1 MADPSSYR
9 PRPGEI
15 PDSPGVYR
23 FRDEH
28 RRVIYVGKAKSLR
41 QRLANYFQDLA
52 NLHPRT
58 RTMVTTAASVEWTVV
73 STEVEALQLEY
84 SWIKEYDPRFNV
96 KYRDDKSYPYLA
108 VTMNEEFPR
117 VQVMRGHKKKGVRYF
132 GPYGHAWAIRDTVDL
147 LLRVFPVRTCSAG
160 VFKNAART
168 GRPCLLGYIGKCSA
182 PCVERISAEDH
193 QELAEEFCDFMA
205 GRTGTYL
212 RRLERQM
219 GEAAEDMEYERA
231 ARLRDDIGA
240 LRKAM
245 EKSAVVLAD
254 ATDAD
259 LIAVAEDELEAA
271 VQIFHVRGGRVRGQ
285 RGWVTD
291 KVEEITT
298 GALVEHALQQ
308 LYGEE
313 TGDAV
318 PKEVLVPALP
328 DPVEP
333 VQEWLADRRGSGVSL
348 RIPQRGD
355 KKALMETVQRNAQ
368 QALVLH
374 KTKRAS
380 DLTTRSRALEEI
392 ADALDLDS
400 APLRIECYDISHLQG
415 DDVVASMV
423 VFEDGLARK
432 SEYRRFQIK
441 GFRGQ
446 DDVRSMHEVITRRFR
461 RYLAEKERTGEW
473 ADGEDP
479 GEGTPRADGRDG
491 VLSAP
496 PGSPAAPGGEA
507 DSGHQSAPAHQPA
520 PGHAATSGQEAAPG
534 DEAAPGQ
541 EAAPGHVAAPGD
553 EAAPGQEAAP
563 GHVAAPGDEAA
574 PGHQAAPGHVAA
586 PRDEAAPSQ
595 EAAPGHQAAA
605 PGHDAADDLALADGS
620 GLKDEDGRPK
630 RFAYPPQ
637 LVVVDG
643 GQPQVAAAQR
653 ALDELGIDDIAV
665 CGLAKRLEE
674 VWLPGDDDPVVLPR
688 TSEGLYLLQRVRD
701 EAHRFAITYQ
711 RTKRAKRFRSSP
723 LDDVPGLGET
733 RKQALIKHF
742 GSVKKL
748 RSATID
754 QICEVPGIGRKTAET
769 VAVALARSAP
779 ATPAVNTATGEIMD
793 DEDGA
798 PETTADAP
806 GEPVS
811 AGTPDERRGQ
821 ER

>member
-9 PRPGEI
+9 PRPGQI

-41 QRLANYFQDLA
+41 QRLANYFQDLT

-108 VTMNEEFPR
+108 VTMNEQFPR

-182 PCVERISAEDH
+182 PCVERVSADEH
-193 QELAEEFCDFMA
+193 RELAEEFCDFMA

-212 RRLERQM
+212 RRLEKQM
-219 GEAAEDMEYERA
+219 TEAAEEMEYERA
-231 ARLRDDIGA
+231 ARLRDDIEA
-240 LRKAM
+240 LKKAM
-245 EKSAVVLAD
+245 EKNAVVLAD

-313 TGDAV
+313 KGDSV

-333 VQEWLADRRGSGVSL
+333 VQQWLTERRGSGVSL

-355 KKALMETVQRNAQ
+355 KKALMETVERNAQ
-368 QALVLH
+368 QALALH

-423 VFEDGLARK
+423 VFEDGLQRK
-432 SEYRRFQIK
+432 NEYRRFQIK
-441 GFRGQ
+441 GFAGQ
-446 DDVRSMHEVITRRFR
+446 DDVRSMHEVISRRFR
-461 RYLAEKERTGEW
+461 RYIAEKEKTGEW
-473 ADGEDP
+473 VDE
-479 GEGTPRADGRDG
+479 E
-491 VLSAP
+491 
-496 PGSPAAPGGEA
+496 SP
-507 DSGHQSAPAHQPA
+507 
-520 PGHAATSGQEAAPG
+520 
-534 DEAAPGQ
+534 
-541 EAAPGHVAAPGD
+541 
-553 EAAPGQEAAP
+553 
-563 GHVAAPGDEAA
+563 
-574 PGHQAAPGHVAA
+574 
-586 PRDEAAPSQ
+586 
-595 EAAPGHQAAA
+595 
-605 PGHDAADDLALADGS
+605 DAS
-620 GLKDEDGRPK
+620 ENGLKDDDGRPK
-630 RFAYPPQ
+630 KFAYPPQ

-643 GQPQVAAAQR
+643 GQPQVAAAKK

-723 LDDVPGLGET
+723 LDDVPGLGEA
-733 RKQALIKHF
+733 RKQALLKHF
-742 GSVKKL
+742 GSLKRL

-754 QICEVPGIGRKTAET
+754 QICEVPGIGRKTAEAI
-769 VAVALARSAP
+769 AVALAQAAP
-779 ATPAVNTATGEIMD
+779 AAPAVNTATGEIMEEEPD
-793 DEDGA
+793 IMGSS
-798 PETTADAP
+798 
-806 GEPVS
+806 GEPVTIGS
-811 AGTPDERRGQ
+811 PDERRGQ
-821 ER
+821 ET

>member
-9 PRPGEI
+9 PKPGQI
-15 PDSPGVYR
+15 PDSPGVYK

-28 RRVIYVGKAKSLR
+28 RRVIYVGKAKNLR
-41 QRLANYFQDLA
+41 QRVANYFQDLA

-84 SWIKEYDPRFNV
+84 SWIKEFDPRFNV

-108 VTMNEEFPR
+108 VTLNEEFPR
-117 VQVMRGHKKKGVRYF
+117 VQVMRGAKKKGVRYF
-132 GPYGHAWAIRDTVDL
+132 GPYGHAWAIRETVDL
-147 LLRVFPVRTCSAG
+147 MLRVFPVRTCSAG

-182 PCVERISAEDH
+182 PCVGRVTPEEHR
-193 QELAEEFCDFMA
+193 ELAEDFCDFMA
-205 GRTGTYL
+205 GRTGTYI
-212 RRLERQM
+212 RRLEKDMMQ
-219 GEAAEDMEYERA
+219 AAEEMEYERA
-231 ARLRDDIGA
+231 ARLRDDAEA
-240 LRKAM
+240 LKRAM

-271 VQIFHVRGGRVRGQ
+271 LQIFHVRGGRVRGQ

-291 KVEEITT
+291 KVEAVDTS
-298 GALVEHALQQ
+298 GLVEHALQQ

-313 TGDAV
+313 RGDAV

-328 DPVEP
+328 EDAEAVS
-333 VQEWLADRRGSGVSL
+333 QWLAERRGSQVSL

-355 KKALMETVQRNAQ
+355 KKDLMATVQRNAQ
-368 QALVLH
+368 QALGLH

-392 ADALDLDS
+392 AEALGLDT

-441 GFRGQ
+441 GFEGQ
-446 DDVRSMHEVITRRFR
+446 DDVRSMHEVIGRRFK
-461 RYLAEKERTGEW
+461 RYLQEKERTGEW
-473 ADGEDP
+473 E
-479 GEGTPRADGRDG
+479 EQ
-491 VLSAP
+491 P
-496 PGSPAAPGGEA
+496 P
-507 DSGHQSAPAHQPA
+507 
-520 PGHAATSGQEAAPG
+520 
-534 DEAAPGQ
+534 
-541 EAAPGHVAAPGD
+541 
-553 EAAPGQEAAP
+553 
-563 GHVAAPGDEAA
+563 
-574 PGHQAAPGHVAA
+574 
-586 PRDEAAPSQ
+586 
-595 EAAPGHQAAA
+595 AAA
-605 PGHDAADDLALADGS
+605 PAAGPAPTGPVPAVAEDAEPRED
-620 GLKDEDGRPK
+620 DGRPK

-643 GQPQVAAAQR
+643 GQPQVAAAKR

-674 VWLPGDDDPVVLPR
+674 VWLPDDDDPVVLPR
-688 TSEGLYLLQRVRD
+688 SSEGLYLLQRVRD

-711 RTKRAKRFRSSP
+711 RAKRAKRIRTSP
-723 LDDVPGLGET
+723 LDDVSGLGET

-748 RSATID
+748 RQATID
-754 QICEVPGIGRKTAET
+754 EICEVPGIGRRTAES
-769 VAVALARSAP
+769 VAAALASTAP
-779 ATPAVNTATGEIMD
+779 AAPAVNTATGEIIEED
-793 DEDGA
+793 DG
-798 PETTADAP
+798 
-806 GEPVS
+806 GNS
-811 AGTPDERRGQ
+811 
-821 ER
+821 

>member
-9 PRPGEI
+9 PRPGDI

-52 NLHPRT
+52 GLHPRT
-58 RTMVTTAASVEWTVV
+58 RSMVTTAASVEWTVV

-132 GPYGHAWAIRDTVDL
+132 GPYAHAWAIRDTVDL

-160 VFKNAART
+160 VFRNAART

-182 PCVERISAEDH
+182 PCVERVSAEEH
-193 QELAEEFCDFMA
+193 RELAEEFCDFMA
-205 GRTGTYL
+205 GRTGTYI
-212 RRLERQM
+212 RRLEQRM
-219 GEAAEDMEYERA
+219 TEAAEEMEYERA

-240 LRKAM
+240 LKKAM
-245 EKSAVVLAD
+245 EKNAVVLAD

-333 VQEWLADRRGSGVSL
+333 VQEWLAGRRGAQVSL

-355 KKALMETVQRNAQ
+355 KKALMETVRRNAQ
-368 QALVLH
+368 QSLALH
-374 KTKRAS
+374 KTRRAS

-392 ADALDLDS
+392 ADALCLDS

-415 DDVVASMV
+415 EDVVASMV

-441 GFRGQ
+441 GFQGQ

-461 RYLAEKERTGEW
+461 RYLAEKEKTGEW
-473 ADGEDP
+473 TDGERIGDAVPDGSGDGLAGGPADGP
-479 GEGTPRADGRDG
+479 GT
-491 VLSAP
+491 
-496 PGSPAAPGGEA
+496 
-507 DSGHQSAPAHQPA
+507 
-520 PGHAATSGQEAAPG
+520 
-534 DEAAPGQ
+534 
-541 EAAPGHVAAPGD
+541 
-553 EAAPGQEAAP
+553 
-563 GHVAAPGDEAA
+563 
-574 PGHQAAPGHVAA
+574 
-586 PRDEAAPSQ
+586 
-595 EAAPGHQAAA
+595 
-605 PGHDAADDLALADGS
+605 
-620 GLKDEDGRPK
+620 GLKDEEGRPK

-637 LVVVDG
+637 LIVVDG
-643 GQPQVAAAQR
+643 GRPQVAAARR

-674 VWLPGDDDPVVLPR
+674 VWLPAEEDPVVLPR

-711 RTKRAKRFRSSP
+711 RSKRAKRLRSSP

-748 RSATID
+748 RAATID

-769 VAVALARSAP
+769 VAAALARATP
-779 ATPAVNTATGEIMD
+779 AAPAVNTATGEIME

-798 PETTADAP
+798 PETTAGAP
-806 GEPVS
+806 GEPVT
-811 AGTPDERRGQ
+811 AGAPDRRRGQ
-821 ER
+821 DE

>member
-9 PRPGEI
+9 PKPGQI

-73 STEVEALQLEY
+73 ATEVEALQLEY

-108 VTMNEEFPR
+108 VTLNEEFPR
-117 VQVMRGHKKKGVRYF
+117 VQVMRGAKKKGVRYF
-132 GPYGHAWAIRDTVDL
+132 GPYGHAWAIRETVDL
-147 LLRVFPVRTCSAG
+147 MLRVFPVRTCSAG
-160 VFKNAART
+160 VFRNAART

-182 PCVERISAEDH
+182 PCVGRVTPEEHR
-193 QELAEEFCDFMA
+193 ELADDFCDFMA
-205 GRTGTYL
+205 GRTGTYI
-212 RRLERQM
+212 RRLEKDM
-219 GEAAEDMEYERA
+219 TAAAEEMEYERA
-231 ARLRDDIGA
+231 ARLRDDVEA
-240 LRKAM
+240 LKRAM

-259 LIAVAEDELEAA
+259 LIALAEDELEAA

-291 KVEEITT
+291 KVEAVDTS
-298 GALVEHALQQ
+298 GLVEHALQQ

-313 TGDAV
+313 TGDSV

-328 DPVEP
+328 EDPEAVS
-333 VQEWLADRRGSGVSL
+333 QWLADRRGSQVSL

-355 KKALMETVQRNAQ
+355 KKDLMVTVQRNAQ
-368 QALVLH
+368 QALGLH

-392 ADALDLDS
+392 TEALGLDT
-400 APLRIECYDISHLQG
+400 APLRIECFDISHLQG

-441 GFRGQ
+441 GFEGQ
-446 DDVRSMHEVITRRFR
+446 DDVRSMHEVIGRRFK
-461 RYLAEKERTGEW
+461 RYLQEKERTGEW
-473 ADGEDP
+473 E
-479 GEGTPRADGRDG
+479 EI
-491 VLSAP
+491 
-496 PGSPAAPGGEA
+496 
-507 DSGHQSAPAHQPA
+507 PA
-520 PGHAATSGQEAAPG
+520 PTGAVPAPEA
-534 DEAAPGQ
+534 
-541 EAAPGHVAAPGD
+541 
-553 EAAPGQEAAP
+553 
-563 GHVAAPGDEAA
+563 
-574 PGHQAAPGHVAA
+574 
-586 PRDEAAPSQ
+586 S
-595 EAAPGHQAAA
+595 
-605 PGHDAADDLALADGS
+605 DAGPFENESRED
-620 GLKDEDGRPK
+620 DGRPK

-643 GQPQVAAAQR
+643 GQPQVAAAKR

-674 VWLPGDDDPVVLPR
+674 VWLPDDDDPVVLPR
-688 TSEGLYLLQRVRD
+688 SSEGLYLLQRVRD

-711 RTKRAKRFRSSP
+711 RAKRAKRIRSSP
-723 LDDVPGLGET
+723 LDAVAGLGET

-748 RSATID
+748 KQATID
-754 QICEVPGIGRKTAET
+754 EICEIPGIGRRTAES
-769 VAVALARSAP
+769 VAVALASAAP
-779 ATPAVNTATGEIMD
+779 AAPAVNTATGEIMEED
-793 DEDGA
+793 DG
-798 PETTADAP
+798 
-806 GEPVS
+806 GS
-811 AGTPDERRGQ
+811 AT
-821 ER
+821 

>member
-9 PRPGEI
+9 PSPGQI
-15 PDSPGVYR
+15 PDSPGVYK

-28 RRVIYVGKAKSLR
+28 RRVIYVGKAKNLR
-41 QRLANYFQDLA
+41 QRVANYFQDLA

-84 SWIKEYDPRFNV
+84 TWIKEFDPRFNV

-108 VTMNEEFPR
+108 VTLNEEFPR
-117 VQVMRGHKKKGVRYF
+117 VQVMRGAKKKGVRYF
-132 GPYGHAWAIRDTVDL
+132 GPYGHAWAIRETVDL
-147 LLRVFPVRTCSAG
+147 MLRVFPVRTCSAG

-168 GRPCLLGYIGKCSA
+168 GRPCLLGYIDKCSA
-182 PCVERISAEDH
+182 PCVGRVTPEEHR
-193 QELAEEFCDFMA
+193 ELAEDFCDFMA
-205 GRTGTYL
+205 GRTGTYI
-212 RRLERQM
+212 RRLEKDMMQ
-219 GEAAEDMEYERA
+219 AAEEMEYERA
-231 ARLRDDIGA
+231 ARLRDDAEA
-240 LRKAM
+240 LKRAM

-271 VQIFHVRGGRVRGQ
+271 LQIFHVRGGRVRGQ

-291 KVEEITT
+291 KVEAVDTS
-298 GALVEHALQQ
+298 GLVEHALQQ

-313 TGDAV
+313 RGDAV

-328 DPVEP
+328 EDTEAVS
-333 VQEWLADRRGSGVSL
+333 QWLAERRGSQVSL

-355 KKALMETVQRNAQ
+355 KKDLMATVQRNAQ
-368 QALVLH
+368 QALGLH

-392 ADALDLDS
+392 AEALGLDT

-441 GFRGQ
+441 GFEGQ
-446 DDVRSMHEVITRRFR
+446 DDVRSMHEVIGRRFK
-461 RYLAEKERTGEW
+461 RYLQEKERTGEW
-473 ADGEDP
+473 EEPQEPAP
-479 GEGTPRADGRDG
+479 GATG
-491 VLSAP
+491 
-496 PGSPAAPGGEA
+496 PGPAAPGVTG
-507 DSGHQSAPAHQPA
+507 PV
-520 PGHAATSGQEAAPG
+520 PGATGPAAPG
-534 DEAAPGQ
+534 ATGPTPGVTGPVPAPVLTAASPADEI
-541 EAAPGHVAAPGD
+541 E
-553 EAAPGQEAAP
+553 
-563 GHVAAPGDEAA
+563 
-574 PGHQAAPGHVAA
+574 
-586 PRDEAAPSQ
+586 PRED
-595 EAAPGHQAAA
+595 
-605 PGHDAADDLALADGS
+605 
-620 GLKDEDGRPK
+620 DGRPK

-643 GQPQVAAAQR
+643 GQPQVAAAKR

-674 VWLPGDDDPVVLPR
+674 VWLPDDDDPVVLPR
-688 TSEGLYLLQRVRD
+688 SSEGLYLLQRVRD

-711 RTKRAKRFRSSP
+711 RAKRAKRIRSSP
-723 LDDVPGLGET
+723 LDDVAGLGET

-748 RSATID
+748 RQATIEE
-754 QICEVPGIGRKTAET
+754 ICEVPGIGRRTAES
-769 VAVALARSAP
+769 VAAALASTAP
-779 ATPAVNTATGEIMD
+779 AAPAVNTATGEIMEED
-793 DEDGA
+793 DGGA
-798 PETTADAP
+798 
-806 GEPVS
+806 S
-811 AGTPDERRGQ
+811 
-821 ER
+821 

>member
-15 PDSPGVYR
+15 PDTPGVYR

-182 PCVERISAEDH
+182 PCVGRISPEDH
-193 QELAEEFCDFMA
+193 RDLADEFCDFMA

-212 RRLERQM
+212 RRLEKQM
-219 GEAAEDMEYERA
+219 MEAAEDMEYERA

-240 LRKAM
+240 LKKAM

-298 GALVEHALQQ
+298 SALVEHALQQ

-328 DPVEP
+328 EPVEP
-333 VQEWLADRRGSGVSL
+333 VQEWLTGRRGSNVSL

-368 QALVLH
+368 QALALH

-423 VFEDGLARK
+423 VFEDGLQRK
-432 SEYRRFQIK
+432 GEYRRFQIK
-441 GFRGQ
+441 GFAGQ
-446 DDVRSMHEVITRRFR
+446 DDVRSMHEVITRRFK

-473 ADGEDP
+473 ADGEEPGTDGEAVRTDDGAAPAETGVTLTDEGAAPANTGIPLTDERPAPTDPEAMPVDAGTAPEDTPTTPLGTAPPLTPVGTDP
-479 GEGTPRADGRDG
+479 G
-491 VLSAP
+491 
-496 PGSPAAPGGEA
+496 
-507 DSGHQSAPAHQPA
+507 APADTDPGAPADTASLAPATPETAPRPA
-520 PGHAATSGQEAAPG
+520 PLTTRPGPTTPDPLDDPLATP
-534 DEAAPGQ
+534 
-541 EAAPGHVAAPGD
+541 
-553 EAAPGQEAAP
+553 
-563 GHVAAPGDEAA
+563 
-574 PGHQAAPGHVAA
+574 
-586 PRDEAAPSQ
+586 
-595 EAAPGHQAAA
+595 
-605 PGHDAADDLALADGS
+605 LNGS
-620 GLKDEDGRPK
+620 LKDDDGRPRK
-630 RFAYPPQ
+630 FAYPPQ

-643 GQPQVAAAQR
+643 GQPQVAAARR

-674 VWLPGDDDPVVLPR
+674 VWLPGEDDPVVLPR
-688 TSEGLYLLQRVRD
+688 TSEGLYLLQRIRD

-711 RTKRAKRFRSSP
+711 RTKRAKRFRAGP

-742 GSVKKL
+742 GSVKRL
-748 RSATID
+748 RSATIE
-754 QICEVPGIGRKTAET
+754 QIQEVPGIGRKTAET
-769 VAVALARSAP
+769 IAAALAQAAP
-779 ATPAVNTATGEIMD
+779 AAPAVNTATGEIME
-793 DEDGA
+793 DEE
-798 PETTADAP
+798 PETTAGSS
-806 GEPVS
+806 GEPVT
-811 AGTPDERRGQ
+811 AGPPDERRGQ
-821 ER
+821 ET

>member
-9 PRPGEI
+9 PSPGQI
-15 PDSPGVYR
+15 PDSPGVYK

-28 RRVIYVGKAKSLR
+28 RRVIYVGKAKNLR
-41 QRLANYFQDLA
+41 QRVASYFQDLA
-52 NLHPRT
+52 HLHPRT

-84 SWIKEYDPRFNV
+84 TWIKEFDPRFNV

-108 VTMNEEFPR
+108 VTLNEEFPR
-117 VQVMRGHKKKGVRYF
+117 VQVMRGAKKKGVRYF
-132 GPYGHAWAIRDTVDL
+132 GPYGHAWAIRETVDL
-147 LLRVFPVRTCSAG
+147 MLRVFPVRTCSAG

-168 GRPCLLGYIGKCSA
+168 GRPCLLGYIDKCSA
-182 PCVERISAEDH
+182 PCVGRVTPEEHRALAED
-193 QELAEEFCDFMA
+193 FCDFMA
-205 GRTGTYL
+205 GRTGTYI
-212 RRLERQM
+212 RRLEKDMMQ
-219 GEAAEDMEYERA
+219 AAEEMEYERA
-231 ARLRDDIGA
+231 ARLRDDAGA
-240 LRKAM
+240 LKRAM

-271 VQIFHVRGGRVRGQ
+271 LQIFHVRGGRVRGQ

-291 KVEEITT
+291 KVEAVDTA
-298 GALVEHALQQ
+298 GLVEHALQQ

-313 TGDAV
+313 RGDAV

-328 DPVEP
+328 EDTEAVS
-333 VQEWLADRRGSGVSL
+333 QWLAERRGAQVSL

-355 KKALMETVQRNAQ
+355 KKDLMTTVQRNAQ
-368 QALVLH
+368 QALGLH

-392 ADALDLDS
+392 AEALGLDA

-441 GFRGQ
+441 GFEGQ
-446 DDVRSMHEVITRRFR
+446 DDVRSMHEVIGRRFK
-461 RYLAEKERTGEW
+461 RYLQEKERTGEW
-473 ADGEDP
+473 EQPPPASGEAPHPAQVPPAPHPAQGAPLPADGTDP
-479 GEGTPRADGRDG
+479 RDTDPRGDDGRED
-491 VLSAP
+491 
-496 PGSPAAPGGEA
+496 
-507 DSGHQSAPAHQPA
+507 
-520 PGHAATSGQEAAPG
+520 
-534 DEAAPGQ
+534 
-541 EAAPGHVAAPGD
+541 
-553 EAAPGQEAAP
+553 
-563 GHVAAPGDEAA
+563 
-574 PGHQAAPGHVAA
+574 
-586 PRDEAAPSQ
+586 
-595 EAAPGHQAAA
+595 
-605 PGHDAADDLALADGS
+605 
-620 GLKDEDGRPK
+620 DGRPK

-643 GQPQVAAAQR
+643 GQPQVAAARR

-674 VWLPGDDDPVVLPR
+674 VWLPDDDDPVVLPR
-688 TSEGLYLLQRVRD
+688 SSEGLYLLQRVRD

-711 RTKRAKRFRSSP
+711 RSKRAKRIRSSP
-723 LDDVPGLGET
+723 LDDVAGLGET

-748 RSATID
+748 RQATIEE
-754 QICEVPGIGRKTAET
+754 ICQVPGIGRRTAES
-769 VAVALARSAP
+769 VAAALASAAP
-779 ATPAVNTATGEIMD
+779 AAPAVNTATGEIMEED
-793 DEDGA
+793 DG
-798 PETTADAP
+798 
-806 GEPVS
+806 
-811 AGTPDERRGQ
+811 GTS
-821 ER
+821 

>member
-9 PRPGEI
+9 PEPGQI
-15 PDSPGVYR
+15 PDSPGVYK

-58 RTMVTTAASVEWTVV
+58 RSMVTTAASVEWTVV

-84 SWIKEYDPRFNV
+84 SWIKEFDPRFNV

-108 VTMNEEFPR
+108 VTMNEQYPR

-132 GPYGHAWAIRDTVDL
+132 GPYAHAWAIRDTVDL

-168 GRPCLLGYIGKCSA
+168 DRPCLLGYIGKCSA
-182 PCVERISAEDH
+182 PCVGRISADDH
-193 QELAEEFCDFMA
+193 WDLADEFCDFMT

-212 RRLERQM
+212 RRLEKQM
-219 GEAAEDMEYERA
+219 TAAAEELEYERA
-231 ARLRDDIGA
+231 ARLRDDIEA
-240 LRKAM
+240 LKKAM
-245 EKSAVVLAD
+245 EKNAVVLAD

-318 PKEVLVPALP
+318 PREVLVPALP

-333 VQEWLADRRGSGVSL
+333 VQQWLTERRGSGVSL

-368 QALVLH
+368 HALVLH

-392 ADALDLDS
+392 ADALGLDS

-415 DDVVASMV
+415 EDVVASMV

-441 GFRGQ
+441 SFAGQ

-473 ADGEDP
+473 AEDGEP
-479 GEGTPRADGRDG
+479 GLAGGTD
-491 VLSAP
+491 
-496 PGSPAAPGGEA
+496 E
-507 DSGHQSAPAHQPA
+507 APAL
-520 PGHAATSGQEAAPG
+520 TE
-534 DEAAPGQ
+534 D
-541 EAAPGHVAAPGD
+541 
-553 EAAPGQEAAP
+553 
-563 GHVAAPGDEAA
+563 
-574 PGHQAAPGHVAA
+574 
-586 PRDEAAPSQ
+586 
-595 EAAPGHQAAA
+595 
-605 PGHDAADDLALADGS
+605 
-620 GLKDEDGRPK
+620 DGRPK

-643 GQPQVAAAQR
+643 GRPQVAAARR

-674 VWLPGDDDPVVLPR
+674 VWLPGDDDPVILPR

-701 EAHRFAITYQ
+701 EAHRFAIAYQ
-711 RTKRAKRFRSSP
+711 RNKRGKRIRSSP
-723 LDDVPGLGET
+723 LDDVPGLGTT

-769 VAVALARSAP
+769 IAVALAQAAP
-779 ATPAVNTATGEIMD
+779 AAPAVNTATGEIMD
-793 DEDGA
+793 DVEDGA

-806 GEPVS
+806 GEPVPTG
-811 AGTPDERRGQ
+811 APDERRGQ
-821 ER
+821 ET

>member
-9 PRPGEI
+9 PSPGQI
-15 PDSPGVYR
+15 PDSPGVYK

-28 RRVIYVGKAKSLR
+28 RRVIYVGKAKNLR
-41 QRLANYFQDLA
+41 QRVANYFQDLA

-84 SWIKEYDPRFNV
+84 TWIKEFDPRFNV

-108 VTMNEEFPR
+108 VTLNEEFPR
-117 VQVMRGHKKKGVRYF
+117 VQVMRGAKKKGVRYF
-132 GPYGHAWAIRDTVDL
+132 GPYGHAWAIRETVDL
-147 LLRVFPVRTCSAG
+147 MLRVFPVRTCSAG

-168 GRPCLLGYIGKCSA
+168 GRPCLLGYIDKCSA
-182 PCVERISAEDH
+182 PCVGRVTPEEHR
-193 QELAEEFCDFMA
+193 ELAEDFCDFMA
-205 GRTGTYL
+205 GRTGTYI
-212 RRLERQM
+212 RRLEKDMMQ
-219 GEAAEDMEYERA
+219 AAEEMEYERA
-231 ARLRDDIGA
+231 ARLRDDAEA
-240 LRKAM
+240 LKRAM

-271 VQIFHVRGGRVRGQ
+271 LQIFHVRGGRVRGQ

-291 KVEEITT
+291 KVEAVDTS
-298 GALVEHALQQ
+298 GLVEHALQQ

-313 TGDAV
+313 RGDAV

-328 DPVEP
+328 EDTEAVS
-333 VQEWLADRRGSGVSL
+333 QWLAERRGSQVSL

-355 KKALMETVQRNAQ
+355 KKDLMATVQRNAQ
-368 QALVLH
+368 QALGLH

-392 ADALDLDS
+392 AEALGLDT

-441 GFRGQ
+441 GFEGQ
-446 DDVRSMHEVITRRFR
+446 DDVRSMHEVIGRRFK
-461 RYLAEKERTGEW
+461 RYLQEKERTGEW
-473 ADGEDP
+473 EEP
-479 GEGTPRADGRDG
+479 QE
-491 VLSAP
+491 
-496 PGSPAAPGGEA
+496 
-507 DSGHQSAPAHQPA
+507 PA
-520 PGHAATSGQEAAPG
+520 PGATGPAPATPGATGPTPGVTGPVPAPVLTAASPA
-534 DEAAPGQ
+534 DEI
-541 EAAPGHVAAPGD
+541 E
-553 EAAPGQEAAP
+553 
-563 GHVAAPGDEAA
+563 
-574 PGHQAAPGHVAA
+574 
-586 PRDEAAPSQ
+586 PRED
-595 EAAPGHQAAA
+595 
-605 PGHDAADDLALADGS
+605 
-620 GLKDEDGRPK
+620 DGRPK

-643 GQPQVAAAQR
+643 GQPQVAAAKR

-674 VWLPGDDDPVVLPR
+674 VWLPDDDDPVVLPR
-688 TSEGLYLLQRVRD
+688 SSEGLYLLQRVRD

-711 RTKRAKRFRSSP
+711 RAKRAKRIRSSP
-723 LDDVPGLGET
+723 LDDVTGLGET

-748 RSATID
+748 RQATIEE
-754 QICEVPGIGRKTAET
+754 ICEVPGIGRRTAES
-769 VAVALARSAP
+769 VAAALASTAP
-779 ATPAVNTATGEIMD
+779 AAPAVNTATGEIMEED
-793 DEDGA
+793 DGGA
-798 PETTADAP
+798 
-806 GEPVS
+806 S
-811 AGTPDERRGQ
+811 
-821 ER
+821 

>member
-9 PRPGEI
+9 PKPGQI
-15 PDSPGVYR
+15 PDSPGVYK

-52 NLHPRT
+52 HLHPRT

-84 SWIKEYDPRFNV
+84 TWIKEFDPRFNV

-117 VQVMRGHKKKGVRYF
+117 VQVMRGHKRKGVRYF

-182 PCVERISAEDH
+182 PCVGRIEPEDH
-193 QELAEEFCDFMA
+193 RDLAEEFCDFMA
-205 GRTGTYL
+205 GRTGTHL
-212 RRLERQM
+212 RRLEKRM
-219 GEAAEDMEYERA
+219 ALAAEEMEYERA
-231 ARLRDDIGA
+231 ARLRDDIEA
-240 LRKAM
+240 LKKAM
-245 EKSAVVLAD
+245 EKSAVVLTD

-291 KVEEITT
+291 KVEDVTT
-298 GALVEHALQQ
+298 AALVEHALQQ

-313 TGDAV
+313 RGDAV
-318 PKEVLVPALP
+318 PREVLVPALP
-328 DPVEP
+328 EPIEP
-333 VQEWLADRRGSGVSL
+333 VQDWLTDRRGSGVSL
-348 RIPQRGD
+348 RVPQRGD

-368 QALVLH
+368 QTLALH

-392 ADALDLDS
+392 AEALDLDG

-415 DDVVASMV
+415 EDVVASMV
-423 VFEDGLARK
+423 VFEDGLQRK

-441 GFRGQ
+441 GFEGQ
-446 DDVRSMHEVITRRFR
+446 DDVRSMHEVVTRRFK
-461 RYLAEKERTGEW
+461 RYLADKERTGEW
-473 ADGEDP
+473 ADGEPLTED
-479 GEGTPRADGRDG
+479 
-491 VLSAP
+491 
-496 PGSPAAPGGEA
+496 
-507 DSGHQSAPAHQPA
+507 
-520 PGHAATSGQEAAPG
+520 
-534 DEAAPGQ
+534 
-541 EAAPGHVAAPGD
+541 
-553 EAAPGQEAAP
+553 
-563 GHVAAPGDEAA
+563 
-574 PGHQAAPGHVAA
+574 
-586 PRDEAAPSQ
+586 
-595 EAAPGHQAAA
+595 
-605 PGHDAADDLALADGS
+605 
-620 GLKDEDGRPK
+620 DGRPR

-643 GQPQVAAAQR
+643 GQPQVAAAKR
-653 ALDELGIDDIAV
+653 ALDELGVDDIAV

-674 VWLPGDDDPVVLPR
+674 VWLPDEDDPVVLPR

-711 RTKRAKRFRSSP
+711 RSKRTKRLRSSP
-723 LDDVPGLGET
+723 LDDVAGLGET

-754 QICEVPGIGRKTAET
+754 QIQEVPGIGRKTAET
-769 VAVALARSAP
+769 IAVALAQAAP
-779 ATPAVNTATGEIMD
+779 AAPAVNTATGEIM
-793 DEDGA
+793 EEEEPA
-798 PETTADAP
+798 TTGSP

-811 AGTPDERRGQ
+811 AGPSHERRGQ
-821 ER
+821 ET

>member
-9 PRPGEI
+9 PGPGEI

-52 NLHPRT
+52 GLHPRT

-108 VTMNEEFPR
+108 VTMNEEYPR

-132 GPYGHAWAIRDTVDL
+132 GPYTHAWAIRDTVDL

-160 VFKNAART
+160 VFRNAART

-182 PCVERISAEDH
+182 PCVDRVSAEEHRD
-193 QELAEEFCDFMA
+193 LAEEFCDFMA
-205 GRTGTYL
+205 GRTGTYI
-212 RRLERQM
+212 RRLEKRMAQ
-219 GEAAEDMEYERA
+219 AAEEMEYERA

-240 LRKAM
+240 LKKAM

-291 KVEEITT
+291 KVEEIDT

-318 PKEVLVPALP
+318 PREVLVPALP
-328 DPVEP
+328 DPLEP
-333 VQEWLADRRGSGVSL
+333 VQQWLAGRRGSGVSL
-348 RIPQRGD
+348 RVPQRGD

-368 QALVLH
+368 QALALH

-392 ADALDLDS
+392 AEALGLNS
-400 APLRIECYDISHLQG
+400 APLRIECYDISHFQG

-441 GFRGQ
+441 GFAGQ

-473 ADGEDP
+473 TED
-479 GEGTPRADGRDG
+479 E
-491 VLSAP
+491 
-496 PGSPAAPGGEA
+496 E
-507 DSGHQSAPAHQPA
+507 
-520 PGHAATSGQEAAPG
+520 PG
-534 DEAAPGQ
+534 D
-541 EAAPGHVAAPGD
+541 D
-553 EAAPGQEAAP
+553 
-563 GHVAAPGDEAA
+563 
-574 PGHQAAPGHVAA
+574 
-586 PRDEAAPSQ
+586 
-595 EAAPGHQAAA
+595 
-605 PGHDAADDLALADGS
+605 
-620 GLKDEDGRPK
+620 DGRPR

-643 GQPQVAAAQR
+643 GQPQVAAARR

-674 VWLPGDDDPVVLPR
+674 VWLPGEDDPVVLPR

-711 RTKRAKRFRSSP
+711 RAKRAKRIRSSP
-723 LDDVPGLGET
+723 LDDVPGLGGT

-769 VAVALARSAP
+769 VAAALAQAAP
-779 ATPAVNTATGEIMD
+779 AAPAVNTATGEIM
-793 DEDGA
+793 EDVEDGTPGTTTGARGEPVPAGA
-798 PETTADAP
+798 PE
-806 GEPVS
+806 
-811 AGTPDERRGQ
+811 ERRGQ

>member
-9 PRPGEI
+9 PRPGQI

-52 NLHPRT
+52 GLHPRT

-84 SWIKEYDPRFNV
+84 SWIKEFDPRFNV

-182 PCVERISAEDH
+182 PCVERVSAEEH
-193 QELAEEFCDFMA
+193 RELAEEFCDFVA

-212 RRLERQM
+212 RRLEKQM
-219 GEAAEDMEYERA
+219 MEAAEEMEYERA
-231 ARLRDDIGA
+231 ARLRDDIEA
-240 LRKAM
+240 LKKAM
-245 EKSAVVLAD
+245 EKNAVVLAD

-313 TGDAV
+313 KGDAV

-333 VQEWLADRRGSGVSL
+333 VQEWLSERRGANVSL

-355 KKALMETVQRNAQ
+355 KKALMETVQRNALQ
-368 QALVLH
+368 SLALH

-392 ADALDLDS
+392 AEALDLDS

-423 VFEDGLARK
+423 VFEDGLQRK

-441 GFRGQ
+441 GFEGQ

-461 RYLAEKERTGEW
+461 RYLAEKEKTGEW
-473 ADGEDP
+473 TDGAA
-479 GEGTPRADGRDG
+479 EGLTNGLTD
-491 VLSAP
+491 
-496 PGSPAAPGGEA
+496 
-507 DSGHQSAPAHQPA
+507 
-520 PGHAATSGQEAAPG
+520 
-534 DEAAPGQ
+534 
-541 EAAPGHVAAPGD
+541 
-553 EAAPGQEAAP
+553 
-563 GHVAAPGDEAA
+563 
-574 PGHQAAPGHVAA
+574 
-586 PRDEAAPSQ
+586 
-595 EAAPGHQAAA
+595 
-605 PGHDAADDLALADGS
+605 

-643 GQPQVAAAQR
+643 GQPQVAAAKR

-674 VWLPGDDDPVVLPR
+674 VWLPGEDDPVVLPR

-723 LDDVPGLGET
+723 LDDVPGLGDT
-733 RKQALIKHF
+733 RKQALLKHF
-742 GSVKKL
+742 GSLKKL

-769 VAVALARSAP
+769 IAVALAQSAP
-779 ATPAVNTATGEIMD
+779 ATPAVNTATGEIM
-793 DEDGA
+793 EEEPG
-798 PETTADAP
+798 TMGSS
-806 GEPVS
+806 GEPVTMG
-811 AGTPDERRGQ
+811 APDERRGQ
-821 ER
+821 ET

>member
-9 PRPGEI
+9 PKPGQI

-73 STEVEALQLEY
+73 ATEVEALQLEY

-108 VTMNEEFPR
+108 VTLNEEFPR
-117 VQVMRGHKKKGVRYF
+117 VQVMRGAKKKGVRYF
-132 GPYGHAWAIRDTVDL
+132 GPYGHAWAIRETVDL
-147 LLRVFPVRTCSAG
+147 MLRVFPVRTCSAG
-160 VFKNAART
+160 VFRNAART

-182 PCVERISAEDH
+182 PCVGRVTPEEHR
-193 QELAEEFCDFMA
+193 ELADDFCDFMA
-205 GRTGTYL
+205 GRTGTYI
-212 RRLERQM
+212 RRLEKDM
-219 GEAAEDMEYERA
+219 MAAAEEMEYERA
-231 ARLRDDIGA
+231 ARLRDDVEA
-240 LRKAM
+240 LKRAM

-259 LIAVAEDELEAA
+259 LIALAEDELEAA

-291 KVEEITT
+291 KVEAVGTS
-298 GALVEHALQQ
+298 GLVEHALQQ

-313 TGDAV
+313 TGDSV

-328 DPVEP
+328 EDPEAVS
-333 VQEWLADRRGSGVSL
+333 QWLADRRGSQVSL

-355 KKALMETVQRNAQ
+355 KKDLMVTVQRNAQ
-368 QALVLH
+368 QALGLH

-392 ADALDLDS
+392 TEALGLDT
-400 APLRIECYDISHLQG
+400 APLRIECFDISHLQG

-441 GFRGQ
+441 GFEGQ
-446 DDVRSMHEVITRRFR
+446 DDVRSMHEVIGRRFK
-461 RYLAEKERTGEW
+461 RYLQEKERTGEW
-473 ADGEDP
+473 EEIPVPTGA
-479 GEGTPRADGRDG
+479 
-491 VLSAP
+491 V
-496 PGSPAAPGGEA
+496 
-507 DSGHQSAPAHQPA
+507 PA
-520 PGHAATSGQEAAPG
+520 PEA
-534 DEAAPGQ
+534 
-541 EAAPGHVAAPGD
+541 
-553 EAAPGQEAAP
+553 
-563 GHVAAPGDEAA
+563 
-574 PGHQAAPGHVAA
+574 
-586 PRDEAAPSQ
+586 S
-595 EAAPGHQAAA
+595 
-605 PGHDAADDLALADGS
+605 DAGPFEIESRED
-620 GLKDEDGRPK
+620 DGRPK

-643 GQPQVAAAQR
+643 GQPQVAAAKR

-674 VWLPGDDDPVVLPR
+674 VWLPDDDDPVVLPR
-688 TSEGLYLLQRVRD
+688 SSEGLYLLQRVRD

-711 RTKRAKRFRSSP
+711 RAKRAKRIRSSP
-723 LDDVPGLGET
+723 LDAVAGLGET

-742 GSVKKL
+742 GSVKRLKQ
-748 RSATID
+748 ATID
-754 QICEVPGIGRKTAET
+754 EICEVSGIGRRTAES
-769 VAVALARSAP
+769 VAVALASAAP
-779 ATPAVNTATGEIMD
+779 AAPAVNTATGEIIEED
-793 DEDGA
+793 DG
-798 PETTADAP
+798 
-806 GEPVS
+806 GS
-811 AGTPDERRGQ
+811 AT
-821 ER
+821 